1 MNKWLVFH
9 NGELHSK
16 FDKETEF
23 WVAYGSFP
31 KNAYILWPNGNWYQE
46 THISI
51 SVDYRRSEEE
61 VPAIYRA
68 MALVHI

>member
-1 MNKWLVFH
+1 MIKWLVFH

-23 WVAYGSFP
+23 WAAYVSFP
-31 KNAYILWPNGNWYQE
+31 KNVYILWPNGNWSQE
-46 THISI
+46 TNISD
-51 SVDYRRSEEE
+51 DYRRSEEE